1 MTTRAEVQTSF
12 FEYFRVDKT
21 SGGWWRLES
30 SGFES
35 DVSHVDSEGYIFLGK
50 LAYFMEKGKHFIFR
64 KQYFIST
71 LFGDIYG
78 AGLL

>member
-1 MTTRAEVQTSF
+1 MLTKQVE
-12 FEYFRVDKT
+12 E
-21 SGGWWRLES
+21 WWRLES

-64 KQYFIST
+64 KQSFIST